1 MLNND
6 TYLLLLLSK
15 LKMDD
20 FYGTADQLRM
30 ASSPQRIK
38 SEKRGNIATFIF
50 HKTGK
55 ALVSTGNR
63 LLEIA

>member
-15 LKMDD
+15 MKMDD
-20 FYGTADQLRM
+20 FYSTSDQLRM
-30 ASSPQRIK
+30 TSFKKKIR
-38 SEKRGNIATFIF
+38 SEKHGKVATFIF

-55 ALVSTGNR
+55 ALVSTGTR